1 MILFFMCAWA
11 QDYLR
16 AEVVE
21 STIKEHQEV
30 LTGCSA
36 LPNQLYR
43 VRFSV
48 DSKGTLTVMEGEECF
63 QVLSQISFPEH
74 PSASRRFL
82 WHVAAQDGVLFPQSL
97 IREKQS
103 YVLFPGL
110 ITSDK
115 KKLMT
120 QLVEK

>member
-1 MILFFMCAWA
+1 MILFLMCAWA

-21 STIKEHQEV
+21 GMIKEHQDV
-30 LTGCSA
+30 LTGCSE
-36 LPNQLYR
+36 LSNQLYR
-43 VRFSV
+43 VRFSI
-48 DSKGTLTVMEGEECF
+48 DSKGKLTLIEGEECF
-63 QVLSQISFPEH
+63 HVLSQISFPLH
-74 PSASRRFL
+74 PSSSRRFL

-97 IREKQS
+97 TREKQS
-103 YVLFPGL
+103 YVRFPGL

-115 KKLMT
+115 EKVMT